1 MTTPQNPYQAP
12 RADVD
17 ANAAVPVNT
26 AAASMNMPTS
36 VKICVA
42 LMIAAGVVAMV
53 ASLKDGKPPVQ
64 LFVIGLLL
72 WGIFKRSA
80 LAWQWVRIGGVLAG
94 VVTASVAVS
103 TILKVAGNSGTAIAA
118 AAWMGLAA
126 ALYPLLP
133 VFLVSTASARR
144 YFGVVCPSCGST
156 RVKAR
161 DFVYR
166 EKRCKDC
173 PATWR

>member
-36 VKICVA
+36 VKTCVA
-42 LMIAAGVVAMV
+42 LMIAAAVIAMV

-64 LFVIGLLL
+64 LFVVGLLL
-72 WGIFKRSA
+72 WGVFKRSA

-94 VVTASVAVS
+94 VVTASVAAS
-103 TILKVAGNSGTAIAA
+103 MILNNDYSATAIAFIA
-118 AAWMGLAA
+118 ASMGLAA
-126 ALYPLLP
+126 VFYLLP

-144 YFGVVCPSCGST
+144 FFRVVCPSCGST